1 MKILSLK
8 GEVSAQPTE
17 GEALLTLPFPP
28 PALRAT
34 SPSGGRISASQ
45 NIPKRT

>member
-1 MKILSLK
+1 MRGSNLKILPLK

-17 GEALLTLPFPP
+17 GEVTVAGWKRPP

-34 SPSGGRISASQ
+34 SPFWGRI
-45 NIPKRT
+45 